1 MLLHNHP
8 ASGPPSA
15 TDICTLAKHEWARA
29 SVIVCH
35 DGAIYLPRVLREGV
49 VEAYNEIIND
59 VRGAN
64 PAESDSKAVEKM
76 AQDALYL
83 ENEEAKWFKIT
94 RR

>member
-1 MLLHNHP
+1 MPVFFAEENLP
-8 ASGPPSA
+8 QRFWSS
-15 TDICTLAKHEWARA
+15 DILTSSKT
-29 SVIVCH
+29 
-35 DGAIYLPRVLREGV
+35 
-49 VEAYNEIIND
+49 D

>member
-49 VEAYNEIIND
+49 VEAYNDALEAARSAD
-59 VRGAN
+59 PFQADE
-64 PAESDSKAVEKM
+64 AEVSKA
-76 AQDALYL
+76 AQDALYDA
-83 ENEEAKWFKIT
+83 NEVMKWFKVT
-94 RR
+94 KR

>member
-1 MLLHNHP
+1 MLFR
-8 ASGPPSA
+8 S
-15 TDICTLAKHEWARA
+15 
-29 SVIVCH
+29 
-35 DGAIYLPRVLREGV
+35 
-49 VEAYNEIIND
+49 ND